1 MSEHEKYLSNLSL
14 VSLKDLQEQVK
25 LRIKEVAELQSGIK
39 VGDIVRIQPRTKYTT
54 TEIGIVTK
62 VNKRKYRVLHFD
74 FLLDADWKKIPNTY
88 NDWYFTGE
96 LRTHFK
102 PQSNDVEKELVSLY
116 DGNVEPDDYNCDC
129 GLTKEFM
136 DELEKCKDSVEY
148 GLLLKKKTGWARS
161 LNPRKAVWKEWKE
174 DLMKALWAYFCF
186 DAERTTSLLGG
197 NGWNNDGWVSGQA
210 SDEFHNRS
218 RTYLRKY
225 HDVMHEILEEI
236 TGVEE

>member
-1 MSEHEKYLSNLSL
+1 MSEHEEYLSDLSL
-14 VSLKDLQEQVK
+14 VSLRNLQEQVK
-25 LRIKEVAELQSGIK
+25 LRIREVAELQSEIK
-39 VGDIVRIQPRTKYTT
+39 VGDIVRIQPRTKYNT
-54 TEIGIVTK
+54 TEIGIVIK
-62 VNKRKYRVLHFD
+62 VNKRKYRVLCFHF
-74 FLLDADWKKIPNTY
+74 FLDANWEKVPNTF

-96 LRTHFK
+96 LGSRFK
-102 PQSNDVEKELVSLY
+102 PQSSNVEKELVSLY
-116 DGNVEPDDYNCDC
+116 DGNVGPDDYNCYC

-148 GLLLKKKTGWARS
+148 GFLLKKKTGYVRS
-161 LNPRKAVWKEWKE
+161 YNPRTAVWKEWKK

-186 DAERTTSLLGG
+186 DAERTASLLEG
-197 NGWNNDGWVSGQA
+197 NGWNKDGWESGQA